1 MTDLWLFIVEKAAL
15 SSARS
20 VFSTQTGFLAVRA
33 RFSRGSPGT
42 GSPEPPTNTVSRSV
56 QVDLKLFKR
65 G

>member
-33 RFSRGSPGT
+33 RFSRGSP
-42 GSPEPPTNTVSRSV
+42 EVLQA
-56 QVDLKLFKR
+56 QVHQSHQQTR
-65 G
+65 